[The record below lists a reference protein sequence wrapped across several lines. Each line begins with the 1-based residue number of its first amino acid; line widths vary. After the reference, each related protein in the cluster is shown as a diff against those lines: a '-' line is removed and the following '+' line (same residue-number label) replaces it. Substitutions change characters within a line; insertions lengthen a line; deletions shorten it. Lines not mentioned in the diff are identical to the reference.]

1 VIILCKQLTFTIT
14 TWEKLLKCL
23 SILGSTGSIGVNT
36 LDVVS
41 RFPDNFSII
50 ALAAGTNLT
59 LLKDQIKAFKPR
71 IVSVLT
77 KPLAT
82 ELKRLLP
89 RHCTPEIVC
98 GNEGVALVASLEE
111 ADMVVSAIVG
121 SAGLIPTYTAVKR
134 GKHIALANKEA
145 LVMAGKIIT
154 NEAHKQNAK
163 IIPVDS
169 EHSAIFQLLQGNRKK
184 KYIKTII
191 LTASGG
197 PFLRYSYKRLATVT
211 PTEALNHP
219 KWKMG
224 KKVTIDSASLMNK
237 GLEVIEAKWLFD
249 IASKNIKVYIHPQS
263 LVHAMVEYID
273 GSVSAQLSHP
283 DMRGPISYALS
294 YPERMPTRLS
304 SLNLLEVGKLS
315 FMPPNL
321 KKFPALSLAYRA
333 LEDGETMPAVLNAAN
348 EIAVRAFLSRKIQF
362 TDIPEITERTMDVH
376 HPRKINCL
384 EDVLIADG
392 WARKKAEEMISHLN

>member
-1 VIILCKQLTFTIT
+1 M
-14 TWEKLLKCL
+14 KCL

-41 RFPDNFSII
+41 HFPDRFKII
-50 ALAAGTNLT
+50 GLAAGRNIK
-59 LLKDQIKAFKPR
+59 LLKDQIKLFKPR
-71 IVSVLT
+71 IVSVYT
-77 KPLAT
+77 GTLAK
-82 ELKRLLP
+82 ELKKNL
-89 RHCTPEIVC
+89 HSSFQPEIVY
-98 GNEGVALVASLEE
+98 GKEGLAAIASLKEV
-111 ADMVVSAIVG
+111 DMVVSAIVG
-121 SAGLIPTYTAVKR
+121 SAGLIPTFTAIKR

-154 NEAHKQNAK
+154 NEARKQNAK

-184 KYIKTII
+184 YIKTII

-197 PFLRYSYKRLATVT
+197 PFLRYSYQRLATVT
-211 PTEALNHP
+211 PSEALNHP

-249 IASKNIKVYIHPQS
+249 IASENIKVYIHPQS
-263 LVHAMVEYID
+263 VVHAMVEYID
-273 GSVSAQLSHP
+273 GSVIAQLSHP

-294 YPERMPTRLS
+294 YPERMSTKLS
-304 SLNLLEVGKLS
+304 SLNLLEVRKLS
-315 FMPPNL
+315 FIAPNL

-348 EIAVRAFLSRKIQF
+348 EIAVRAFLNGKIQF
-362 TDIPEITERTMDVH
+362 TDIPEIAERTMDIH
-376 HPRKINCL
+376 HPQKINLL
-384 EDVLIADG
+384 EDVLIADS
-392 WARKKAEEMISHLN
+392 WARQKAEEMISHLN